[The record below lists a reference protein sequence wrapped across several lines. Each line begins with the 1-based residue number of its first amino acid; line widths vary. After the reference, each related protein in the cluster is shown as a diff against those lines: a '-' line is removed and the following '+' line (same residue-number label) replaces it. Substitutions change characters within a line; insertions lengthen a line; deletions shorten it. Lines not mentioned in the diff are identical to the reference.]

1 MAQVSEIVSLSATE
15 MLSAFGMRELSPVEV
30 MSAHLDQCEMRN
42 PDINAVFGLRS
53 DYAMEGAKRSE
64 ERWCNGGV
72 RGVLD
77 GLPVLLKD
85 SVKCVGFDYFHG
97 SASYDGSPAEE
108 DAPPAARVKEA
119 GGLVHAK
126 TTMPDYGMLAAGVS
140 SVFGVVRNPWNKTV
154 NTGGSSAG
162 SGAGVA
168 AGLAPLAV
176 GTDIAGSVRVPSAH
190 NGLVGLKPS
199 RGRIPHLQPSPI
211 RTAGPMARTVEDA
224 ALLMSIL
231 VLPDGRDY
239 EAAPACDDAAFRSV
253 ANTPDEFLEAKRIGL
268 MLDMGYGQST
278 DSRIRDLIQRQA
290 TVFEDLGASIDI
302 VPTVAK
308 SDPMD
313 ALGVLIQ
320 SRAYHELMSRPEELR
335 SRLLPHVDHWCR
347 QIECRAAYEL
357 SAALFDLETFKS
369 RVTEV
374 LAPYDFVISPSLTI
388 VSFPADQ
395 VAPIPDKHF
404 AHCAYQIPFNQTGAP
419 ALSINAGFI
428 DELPVG
434 MQIAGRRYDDLG
446 VMKAAAVY
454 ERHRGIQMHWPI

>member
-15 MLSAFGMRELSPVEV
+15 MLSAFGKRELSPVEV

-42 PDINAVFGLRS
+42 PEINAVFGLRS

-64 ERWCNGGV
+64 ERWCNGGL

-108 DAPPAARVKEA
+108 DAPPAARIKEA

-154 NTGGSSAG
+154 NPGGSSAG

-211 RTAGPMARTVEDA
+211 RTAGPMARSVEDA

-278 DSRIRDLIQRQA
+278 DSRIRDLIERQA
-290 TVFEDLGASIDI
+290 AVFEELGASVDI
-302 VPTVAK
+302 VPTVAT

-313 ALGVLIQ
+313 ALYALVQ
-320 SRAYHELMSRPEELR
+320 SRAYHELMSRPEALR
-335 SRLLPHVDHWCR
+335 SRLLPHVDRWCR
-347 QIECRAAYEL
+347 QIECRSAYEL

-374 LAPYDFVISPSLTI
+374 LAPYDFVISPSLTV

-428 DELPVG
+428 DGLPVG

-454 ERHRGIQMHWPI
+454 ERHRGIRMHWPI